1 MRFYIQIAE
10 LFVDVVVETNSWAV
24 VEATLVPFSLRSV
37 GLSVGVLQRKESDV
51 LECSVFQGLTD
62 QVNDLGMVKEQMLSP
77 GGSFPLSISC
87 HILNFML
94 DAALQILQATPTSE
108 LMVANGCY
116 AEKFVGNL
124 IWDLCNVTEK
134 LLLQSLEH
142 RSCMIGFF
150 LPVIFK
156 ALVFHRSFDI
166 SIHGQTCTLS
176 R

>member
-1 MRFYIQIAE
+1 M
-10 LFVDVVVETNSWAV
+10 VETNSWAV
-24 VEATLVPFSLRSV
+24 VEVTLVPFSLRSV

-62 QVNDLGMVKEQMLSP
+62 QANDLGMVKEQMLSS

-94 DAALQILQATPTSE
+94 DAALQSLQATPTPE